1 MSDRRKT
8 PLEDEDIRPQACSVD
23 LRLEILGQVPF
34 FAGLS
39 PESVS
44 SINQLFHEHGYLS
57 GEMIYLSGDPAKR
70 LYVVAAGKVKL
81 LRHTL
86 KGKDVLLDIL
96 QPGEFFG
103 SLSALGDDE
112 YTETAQAQTD
122 ACILGIDSDSFRKIL
137 DSHPRVAL
145 KVLDTMAERLK
156 SAQEMVR
163 QLSVHSVERRIAY
176 TLLKLGEKLG
186 QEGEVG
192 LLIQV
197 PLSREDLAQM
207 TGMSPETASRVL
219 SQFQKDGLIESGRQ
233 WISIINKE
241 ALEAIAQEG
250 L

>member
-1 MSDRRKT
+1 
-8 PLEDEDIRPQACSVD
+8 
-23 LRLEILGQVPF
+23 
-34 FAGLS
+34 
-39 PESVS
+39 
-44 SINQLFHEHGYLS
+44 
-57 GEMIYLSGDPAKR
+57 MIYLTGDPAKR

-103 SLSALGDDE
+103 SLAALGDDE

-122 ACILGIDSDSFRKIL
+122 SCVLGVDSDSFRKIL
-137 DSHPRVAL
+137 DLHPQVAL
-145 KVLDTMAERLK
+145 KVLDTLAERLK

-163 QLSVHSVERRIAY
+163 QLSAHSVERRIAY

-186 QEGEVG
+186 QEEEVG

-207 TGMSPETASRVL
+207 TGTSPETASRVL
-219 SQFQKDGLIESGRQ
+219 SQFQKDSLIESGRQ
-233 WISIINKE
+233 WVSITDRE
-241 ALEAIAQEG
+241 ALEAIAQED